1 MEYPVIVQQKNGI
14 WRAFIPALADLSAE
28 GASLDEAVRNAQR
41 AAEEYLSKV
50 EVKTIDVK
58 LPFEQRLRPDS
69 PQALLKA
76 LEAYTGDEE
85 ALREHFAQIARE
97 RQRER
102 EDAERDST
110 E

>member
-1 MEYPVIVQQKNGI
+1 MN
-14 WRAFIPALADLSAE
+14 
-28 GASLDEAVRNAQR
+28 
-41 AAEEYLSKV
+41 